1 MLSEGQVIFTQLID
15 HVKPPNSHAIQTLIL
30 VHRREL
36 VEQAA
41 RHCTN
46 AYPGKTID
54 IEMGN
59 THSTGAADITIASVR
74 SLTSGNR
81 MTKFN
86 PQCFKLIL
94 VDEAHH
100 IVASSYMEVLK
111 YFGVV
116 PSQSQHY
123 SPALVGVSAT
133 LSRFDGL
140 RLSDAID
147 HVVYH
152 KDYVD
157 MIGEK
162 WLSDVIFTTVQSK
175 ADVSRVKKAATGDF
189 QTKDLSK
196 AVNTQQ
202 TNDITVRAWLS
213 CANNRKSTLVFCVDI
228 AHLSGLTEEFRK
240 HGIDARSITG
250 DTAKVKRSERLDAF
264 RNGEYPVLLNC
275 GVFTE
280 GTDIPNIDC
289 VLLARPTRSRNLLVQ
304 MIGRGMRQHSGK
316 ANCHIVDMVA
326 SLEAGIVSTP
336 TLFGLDPGELIKEAN
351 LEDLRRLKER
361 QTDQSA
367 FSGIGSVKSTTE
379 SPGTVSFTHYDSV
392 WDLIDDTSGERHIRS
407 MSQLSWVQTSK
418 DRYVLAPQSGDYLT
432 TERHP
437 QKAEL
442 FRVIYTERLRMIP
455 DEEGKKPRAPYKRP
469 REIAQGASFA
479 DVVRSADTFA
489 LSRYPRHLITH
500 KMPWRQQPATD
511 GQLSFLNNFRD
522 TDEKLAGDMITKGK
536 AGDMIT
542 KIKFGARG
550 RFKDVVS
557 SEKIIQRKMNR
568 SAHLERLKEREK
580 VRVGPLDGSYV

>member
-1 MLSEGQVIFTQLID
+1 
-15 HVKPPNSHAIQTLIL
+15 
-30 VHRREL
+30 
-36 VEQAA
+36 
-41 RHCTN
+41 
-46 AYPGKTID
+46 
-54 IEMGN
+54 
-59 THSTGAADITIASVR
+59 
-74 SLTSGNR
+74 
-81 MTKFN
+81 
-86 PQCFKLIL
+86 
-94 VDEAHH
+94 
-100 IVASSYMEVLK
+100 
-111 YFGVV
+111 
-116 PSQSQHY
+116 
-123 SPALVGVSAT
+123 
-133 LSRFDGL
+133 
-140 RLSDAID
+140 
-147 HVVYH
+147 
-152 KDYVD
+152 